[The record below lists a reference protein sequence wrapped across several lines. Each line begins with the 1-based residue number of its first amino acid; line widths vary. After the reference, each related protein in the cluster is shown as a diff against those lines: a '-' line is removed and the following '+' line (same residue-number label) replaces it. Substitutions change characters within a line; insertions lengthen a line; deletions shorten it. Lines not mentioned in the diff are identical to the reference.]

1 MTKFLL
7 LALALGAVHAH
18 SELDGEWVTT
28 AIAADNVGKIA
39 KQGPL
44 RVHVRKITCHEGCD
58 KMKITFYVNSNGQ
71 CSETT
76 VVGYKQEDGN
86 FKTQFEGNNTFKP
99 VIITKEVLAF
109 TNKNVDRDGL
119 ETHLI
124 YVVGKGDKLS
134 HENNARIEELA
145 KEQKIPTE
153 NIREVLST

>member
-1 MTKFLL
+1 MLIL
-7 LALALGAVHAH
+7 
-18 SELDGEWVTT
+18 S
-28 AIAADNVGKIA
+28 
-39 KQGPL
+39 
-44 RVHVRKITCHEGCD
+44 
-58 KMKITFYVNSNGQ
+58 SNGQ

-86 FKTQFEGNNTFKP
+86 FKTQFEGNNTFKT
-99 VIITKEVLAF
+99 VIITKEVLVF

-119 ETHLI
+119 ETRLI

-153 NIREVLST
+153 NIREVLSTDNCPMKYYSRYLEYLCCHGKMSR